1 MKIGIKPDVSS
12 FVWLHRLM
20 DAFLLVFVLF
30 NVASLLGIQW
40 HDRYLV
46 MGLTGCL
53 LFIFFAHLF
62 GIYTSWRGRTLF
74 SSFKLI
80 LSSWFIT
87 WAILIIIAF
96 LYKDTE
102 NFSRVVVTTW
112 AIAVPISLMFY
123 RVIIRVAL
131 GNYRA
136 NGKNTKNI
144 VVIGAGKVGQSVSQT
159 INSNRWLGM
168 NISAYIDDDEEL
180 KGSVIGKVPVI
191 GKTSDVASLVN
202 KYRFDEVYICLPMS
216 AEIKIKS
223 ILNALTDTTA
233 IVKFVPDLFTFDLM
247 HAQWTDLKGIP
258 VVSVFD
264 TPLNA
269 SYARVIKRIEDL
281 VLSSIILILIT
292 PLLISVSI
300 AIKLTSPGP
309 VIFKQKRYGLNG
321 KEIKIYKFR
330 SMRTMDD
337 GDTIKQ
343 ATQNDSR
350 VTSIGRF
357 LRRSSLD
364 ELPQFVN
371 VIQGKMSIVGPR
383 PHACA
388 HNEEY
393 RKLVP
398 KYMQRH
404 LVKPGITGW
413 AQVNGWRG
421 ETDTLEKMEKRVEF
435 DLHYINHWSLW
446 MDLKIIILTVFKGF
460 AGTNAY

>member
-1 MKIGIKPDVSS
+1 MRFRIKPDISS
-12 FVWLHRLM
+12 FVWVHRLL
-20 DAFLLVFVLF
+20 DACLPIFILFGITKLL
-30 NVASLLGIQW
+30 NIPW

-46 MGLTGCL
+46 MGLIGSL
-53 LFIFFAHLF
+53 LFVFFAHMV
-62 GIYTSWRGRTLF
+62 GIYTSWRGRSLF

-80 LSSWFIT
+80 LSSWLIT
-87 WAILIIIAF
+87 WATLIIIAF
-96 LYKDTE
+96 LYKDAE
-102 NFSRVVVTTW
+102 NFSRLGVTFW
-112 AIAVPISLMFY
+112 AITVPITLMLY
-123 RVIIRVAL
+123 RILIRSIL

-144 VVIGAGKVGQSVSQT
+144 VIIGAGKVGQNVCQT
-159 INSNRWLGM
+159 INSNRWLGF
-168 NISAYIDDDEEL
+168 NISAFIDDDPKLANTKLDNIPIIGTTNQVTEL
-180 KGSVIGKVPVI
+180 IKQYK
-191 GKTSDVASLVN
+191 
-202 KYRFDEVYICLPMS
+202 FDEVYICLPMS
-216 AEIKIKS
+216 AEPKIKA
-223 ILNALTDTTA
+223 ILNLLTDTTA

-269 SYARVIKRIEDL
+269 SYARAIKRIEDIS
-281 VLSSIILILIT
+281 LSIIILILIT
-292 PLLISVSI
+292 PLLIGI
-300 AIKLTSPGP
+300 AIAVKLTSPGA

-321 KEIKIYKFR
+321 KEIKVYKFR
-330 SMRTMDD
+330 SMTTMDN
-337 GDTIKQ
+337 GECIKQ
-343 ATQNDSR
+343 ATKNDAR
-350 VTSIGRF
+350 ITQVGAF
-357 LRRSSLD
+357 LRKTSLD
-364 ELPQFVN
+364 ELPQFIN

-421 ETDTLEKMEKRVEF
+421 ETDTLEKMEKRIEY
-435 DLHYINHWSLW
+435 DLHYINNWSLW
-446 MDLKIIILTVFKGF
+446 LDIKIIILTIFKGF
-460 AGTNAY
+460 IGSNAY

>member
-1 MKIGIKPDVSS
+1 MKLSIKPDISS
-12 FVWLHRLM
+12 FVWVHRLI
-20 DAFLLVFVLF
+20 DSCLPVLILFGLTKFLDI
-30 NVASLLGIQW
+30 SW

-46 MGLTGCL
+46 MGLVGS
-53 LFIFFAHLF
+53 LFFVFFAHMF
-62 GIYTSWRGRTLF
+62 GIYTSWRGRPLF

-80 LSSWFIT
+80 LTSWFIT
-87 WAILIIIAF
+87 WSILIIIAF

-102 NFSRVVVTTW
+102 NFSRIGVTLW
-112 AIAVPISLMFY
+112 AITVPVSLMSY
-123 RVIIRVAL
+123 RIIIRSLL

-136 NGKNTKNI
+136 TGKNTKNI
-144 VVIGAGKVGQSVSQT
+144 VIIGAGKVGQNIAQT
-159 INSNRWLGM
+159 INSNRWLGF
-168 NISAYIDDDEEL
+168 NIAAYIDDDPDL
-180 KGSVIGKVPVI
+180 LNTKIDNIPIIGA
-191 GKTSDVASLVN
+191 TDHVAELVN
-202 KYRFDEVYICLPMS
+202 KYKFDEVYVCLPMC
-216 AEIKIKS
+216 AEPKIKA
-223 ILNALTDTTA
+223 ILNLLTDTTA

-269 SYARVIKRIEDL
+269 SYARVIKRIEDIS
-281 VLSSIILILIT
+281 LSLIILLLIT
-292 PLLISVSI
+292 PLLIFI
-300 AIKLTSPGP
+300 AFAVKFTSPGP
-309 VIFKQKRYGLNG
+309 VIFKQKRYGLSG
-321 KEIKIYKFR
+321 KEIKVYKFR
-330 SMRTMDD
+330 SMTTMDN

-343 ATQNDSR
+343 ATKNDAR
-350 VTSIGRF
+350 ITRIGAF
-357 LRRSSLD
+357 LRKTSLD
-364 ELPQFVN
+364 ELPQFIN

-421 ETDTLEKMEKRVEF
+421 ETDTLEKMEKRIEF
-435 DLHYINHWSLW
+435 DLHYINNWSLW
-446 MDLKIIILTVFKGF
+446 FDIKIITLTVFKGF
-460 AGTNAY
+460 IASNAY